1 MDLLR
6 KDPADQ
12 PPSAAAAAVTAR
24 PLEGAPLPN
33 ATVRVDSESVG
44 YTPQRLTRRVGQHTI
59 RVEKKGYMPAGRTVL
74 FKPDMETPLI
84 FELPTVRSSAKA
96 QVAAPRRGDASGSRL
111 RLAAE
116 ACRSRW
122 RPFRNGASSCR
133 CGCPAPPDDR
143 PQASPRAAPEGRAT
157 PASPLLRAR
166 RRGRAD
172 PRRSRT
178 DRRQPHRS
186 RRASR
191 HQPGHPLPPPR
202 RVRHR
207 VTYAA
212 DKRPPV
218 AKYPATGICRFKNSL
233 LTPLP
238 ADALNPPDPGGD
250 RSLSCSSGAAQDQ

>member
-6 KDPADQ
+6 KDPADR
-12 PPSAAAAAVTAR
+12 PPSAVEAAVTAR
-24 PLEGAPLPN
+24 PPDGAPLPN
-33 ATVRVDSESVG
+33 ATVRVDGESVG
-44 YTPQRLTRRVGQHTI
+44 YTPQRLTRRAGQHTI
-59 RVEKKGYMPAGRTVL
+59 RVEKEGYMPPGGRSSSSRTWRRL
-74 FKPDMETPLI
+74 SSSSCP
-84 FELPTVRSSAKA
+84 VRSSAKA
-96 QVAAPRRGDASGSRL
+96 QVTAPRRGDASGSRL
-111 RLAAE
+111 WLAAE

-133 CGCPAPPDDR
+133 CGCPVPLDDR

-157 PASPLLRAR
+157 PASPLLCAR

-191 HQPGHPLPPPR
+191 HQPGHTLPPPR

-238 ADALNPPDPGGD
+238 ADALNPRCIAIVKGD
-250 RSLSCSSGAAQDQ
+250 AVELR

>member
-1 MDLLR
+1 M
-6 KDPADQ
+6 
-12 PPSAAAAAVTAR
+12 
-24 PLEGAPLPN
+24 
-33 ATVRVDSESVG
+33 
-44 YTPQRLTRRVGQHTI
+44 GQHTI

-74 FKPDMETPLI
+74 FEPDMRRLSSSSC
-84 FELPTVRSSAKA
+84 LPVQSSAKV
-96 QVAAPRRGDASGSRL
+96 QVTAPRRGDASGSRL
-111 RLAAE
+111 WLAAE

-122 RPFRNGASSCR
+122 RPLRNGASSRR

-143 PQASPRAAPEGRAT
+143 PQASPCAAPEGRAT
-157 PASPLLRAR
+157 PASPLLCAR

-178 DRRQPHRS
+178 DRRQPHRD
-186 RRASR
+186 RRAPR
-191 HQPGHPLPPPR
+191 HQPGHTLPPPR

-207 VTYAA
+207 VTCAA

-238 ADALNPPDPGGD
+238 ADALDPPDPGGD